1 MLDVSSLL
9 SLPDGLE
16 VAEVSPTDDLLCIH
30 VEARA
35 EKRACPLCSEAA
47 THVRSYYTRVV
58 ADLPCAGHRV
68 QLLLHVRKFRCDT
81 PSCRRKVFVERL
93 GSFVEAWA
101 RKTTR
106 LRQAIENIGLATC
119 GEGGARLADRL
130 GIGASP
136 TTVLRCIMAL
146 PLPPVEPVSHLGI
159 DDFALRRGRTY
170 GTVLVDLTRHKPIDL
185 LPDRK
190 AETAKA
196 WIEHR
201 PEIELISRDRGG
213 DYATAA
219 SQGAPQA
226 IQTADRFHLCK
237 NLTEALEK
245 ALARCRA
252 EIRTSQK
259 AEQKEANEAKCT
271 IPPPAPVTS
280 DGKPYSAHQTERY
293 DRYQQVIALH
303 EQGVKVKDIA
313 QRVGLGRRTVQR
325 WLKDGTYVETNY
337 HHRHRSRF
345 ASYEAYV
352 RMRWDEG
359 CHNIQQI
366 WREVKDQGYPHSDR
380 ALRHHLEAVRGKT
393 PAELAEAGVL
403 DHFSAKKAVWLF
415 VRPFDDLSKSEQ
427 AELLALCQASAQA
440 ATMYPLVQD
449 FFRLVH
455 SRQGTQLD
463 SWLLSVEAGGIPELQ
478 RFANGLERDKAA
490 VLAGLTLVHSNG
502 QGEGQ
507 VTRIKLIKRMMFG
520 RAGFALLRQRVL
532 LSWEESPFARRENQN
547 QRLMGE
553 MNRFHPVIY

>member
-1 MLDVSSLL
+1 MRRKAMLDVSSLL

-16 VAEVSPTDDLLCIH
+16 VAEVSLGDDMLCIH
-30 VEARA
+30 VEAHA
-35 EKRACPLCSEAA
+35 EKRSCPLCSEVA

-81 PSCRRKVFVERL
+81 ASCPRKVFAERL
-93 GSFVEAWA
+93 GPFIEAWA

-106 LRQAIENIGLATC
+106 FRKAIEAIGLATC
-119 GEGGARLADRL
+119 GEGGARLAERL
-130 GIGASP
+130 GMSTAP
-136 TTVLRCIMAL
+136 TTMLRCVMAL

-196 WIEHR
+196 WMQAHA
-201 PEIELISRDRGG
+201 EIELVSRDRGG

-226 IQTADRFHLCK
+226 VQTADRFHLCK
-237 NLTEALEK
+237 NLTEAVEK
-245 ALARCRA
+245 ALVRCRA
-252 EIRTSQK
+252 EIRKSQN
-259 AEQKEANEAKCT
+259 AERKSAKETEQNT
-271 IPPPAPVTS
+271 PLSAPVTS

-293 DRYQQVIALH
+293 DRYQQVIALR
-303 EQGVKVKDIA
+303 EQGAKVKDIA
-313 QRVGLGRRTVQR
+313 KRVGLGRRTVQR

-345 ASYEAYV
+345 DAYEAYV
-352 RMRWDEG
+352 RKRWDEG

-366 WREVKDQGYPHSDR
+366 WRELKAQGYPHSDR
-380 ALRHHLEAVRGKT
+380 ALRRHLEAVRGKT
-393 PAELAEAGVL
+393 PVELEEAGVL
-403 DHFSAKKAVWLF
+403 DHFSAKKVVWFF
-415 VRPFDDLSKSEQ
+415 VRPFDDLKQKERE
-427 AELLALCQASAQA
+427 ELLALCQASATAETIYQ
-440 ATMYPLVQD
+440 LVQE
-449 FFRLVH
+449 FFCLVR

-463 SWLLSVEAGGIPELQ
+463 AWISKVEASGIQELQ

-490 VLAGLTLVHSNG
+490 VLAGLTLIHSNG
-502 QGEGQ
+502 QVEGQ

-532 LSWEESPFARRENQN
+532 HAL
-547 QRLMGE
+547 
-553 MNRFHPVIY
+553 

>member
-1 MLDVSSLL
+1 MMMEVSSLL

-16 VAEVSPTDDLLCIH
+16 VAQLAIMDDVLYID
-30 VEARA
+30 VVATA
-35 EKRACPLCSEAA
+35 EGRACPLCAEVA

-58 ADLPCAGHRV
+58 ADVPCAGHRV
-68 QLLLHVRKFRCDT
+68 QIMLHVRKFRCDT
-81 PSCRRKVFVERL
+81 ASCPRKVFAERL
-93 GSFVEAWA
+93 DSFVEAWA

-106 LRQAIENIGLATC
+106 LRKAVEAIGLATC

-130 GIGASP
+130 GIATSP
-136 TTVLRCIMAL
+136 TTVLRCVMTL

-170 GTVLVDLTRHKPIDL
+170 GTVLVDLIRHKPIDL

-196 WIEHR
+196 WMQAHA
-201 PEIELISRDRGG
+201 EIELVSRDRGG

-226 IQTADRFHLCK
+226 VQTADRFHLCK
-237 NLTEALEK
+237 NLTEAVEK

-252 EIRTSQK
+252 EIRKSQK
-259 AEQKEANEAKCT
+259 AEQKSATETELKA
-271 IPPPAPVTS
+271 PLPAPVTS

-293 DRYQQVIALH
+293 DRYQQMIALR
-303 EQGVKVKDIA
+303 EQGATVKDIA
-313 QRVGLGRRTVQR
+313 KRVGLGKRTVQR
-325 WLKDGTYVETNY
+325 WLKDGSYVETNY

-345 ASYEAYV
+345 DSYEAYV
-352 RMRWDEG
+352 NKRWDEG
-359 CHNIQQI
+359 VHNIQQI
-366 WREVKDQGYPHSDR
+366 WREIKVQGYPHSDR
-380 ALRHHLEAVRGKT
+380 ALRRHLEAVRRKT
-393 PAELAEAGVL
+393 SSELEEAGVL

-415 VRPFDDLSKSEQ
+415 VRPFDDLSKKEQ
-427 AELLALCQASAQA
+427 EELLAMRQASATA
-440 ATMYPLVQD
+440 ETIYHLVQE
-449 FFRLVH
+449 FFRLVR

-463 SWLLSVEAGGIPELQ
+463 AWIASVETSMIPELQ

-502 QGEGQ
+502 QTEGQ

-520 RAGFALLRQRVL
+520 RAGLYVIRNRSGVRYSRITYIIRNITLVPFVPMD
-532 LSWEESPFARRENQN
+532 LSSVYSE
-547 QRLMGE
+547 
-553 MNRFHPVIY
+553 